1 MAEAT
6 VGALALIGEPTPPY
20 VVVPPLKV
28 TRDVLPDAY
37 KTIYRI
43 DLPADMATALAQ

>member
-1 MAEAT
+1 
-6 VGALALIGEPTPPY
+6 

-28 TRDVLPDAY
+28 TRKTLPESY

-43 DLPADMATALAQ
+43 DLPADMSQALSQ

>member
-1 MAEAT
+1 VAEAT
-6 VGALALIGEPTPPY
+6 VGALALIGEPTPSY

-28 TRDVLPDAY
+28 TRDTLPEAY

-43 DLPADMATALAQ
+43 DLPEEMTSALSQ